1 MGDIVDL
8 KPAPIEDDELVENL
22 ARYADGTL
30 TEGQVKARHHLTEAG
45 RTGRERQARRACRGW
60 RTHKAATCA
69 ARQAG
74 SRKYE
79 FSPINPQPGLSCVGE
94 AAAVEPALVG
104 SIGKERRIR
113 GHLAADAGVD
123 FAP

>member
-1 MGDIVDL
+1 MRRLLFGERVGL
-8 KPAPIEDDELVENL
+8 SLF
-22 ARYADGTL
+22 RGSL
-30 TEGQVKARHHLTEAG
+30 TA
-45 RTGRERQARRACRGW
+45 
-60 RTHKAATCA
+60 
-69 ARQAG
+69 AG
-74 SRKYE
+74 SHKYE